1 MQHVSPILIS
11 SRLTH
16 CTTLTTPIPF
26 PNLSFSQGIIGL
38 SYLSAPRLRVNDVA
52 RVNSLTVILDQLLVA
67 ILAAS
72 DAADIFAVADDG
84 DGNVTGGLVDVGVL
98 WRGWV
103 LVALCMRGRRREQ
116 EVEEWGEERVV
127 GVGER

>member
-1 MQHVSPILIS
+1 MSLPHVS
-11 SRLTH
+11 
-16 CTTLTTPIPF
+16 F
-26 PNLSFSQGIIGL
+26 FQGMLVL
-38 SYLSAPRLRVNDVA
+38 SYLSAPRLRINDVA
-52 RVNSLTVILDQLLVA
+52 RVNSLTVVLDQLLVA

>member
-67 ILAAS
+67 VLAAS
-72 DAADIFAVADDG
+72 NTADIFAVADHGDG
-84 DGNVTGGLVDVGVL
+84 DVAGGLVDVGVL
-98 WRGWV
+98 
-103 LVALCMRGRRREQ
+103 
-116 EVEEWGEERVV
+116 
-127 GVGER
+127 